1 MMTSF
6 KNEYDLL
13 AIYFSNKNDKTTIR
27 NVDAAK
33 DCFVLL
39 SFSEVSLVIVGIPA
53 VERGCTKS
61 AVEGLVGTESSPR
74 IEPLTA

>member
-1 MMTSF
+1 MQNKETLIIMMTSF

-13 AIYFSNKNDKTTIR
+13 ANYFSNKNDKTTIP

-39 SFSEVSLVIVGIPA
+39 SFSGVSLVIVGIPA
-53 VERGCTKS
+53 VEGVVQK
-61 AVEGLVGTESSPR
+61 VLLKV
-74 IEPLTA
+74 